1 MVYDSNMNPDVNKE
15 INATTRWGIG
25 IILTIA
31 IASASFWVSL
41 GNTQSQVNQNTL
53 DINRNE
59 VRIDNLNADIR
70 EILVGIEQVKARL
83 GIVEVEK

>member
-1 MVYDSNMNPDVNKE
+1 MNPDVNKE

-31 IASASFWVSL
+31 VASAGFWVQL
-41 GNTQSQVNQNTL
+41 GNTQTQVYQNTA
-53 DINRNE
+53 DINKNE
-59 VRIDNLNADIR
+59 IRIDNLNNDIR